1 MLEPYF
7 CISWFKIVLVWV
19 APFYMVETTKEFLVF
34 AISSKVEKKP
44 NGIRR
49 GLCDKLLSSVHTDTN
64 TH

>member
-1 MLEPYF
+1 
-7 CISWFKIVLVWV
+7 
-19 APFYMVETTKEFLVF
+19 MVETTKEFLVF

-49 GLCDKLLSSVHTDTN
+49 GLCDKLLTSVHTDTN